1 MTCSVTA
8 TEPIK
13 INLAPETVVEE
24 IIQNLSMILQT
35 IKNTAPL
42 YRDFGIS
49 ARYIDKP
56 IPVAETLIISE
67 IYEAVEKYEPRAEIK
82 NVYFERDEKAGIII
96 PCLEVEINADQ

>member
-1 MTCSVTA
+1 MTYSVTA

-13 INLAPETVVEE
+13 INLAPATVIEE

-35 IKNTAPL
+35 AKNTAPL

-49 ARYIDKP
+49 ANYIDKP
-56 IPVAETLIISE
+56 IPVAETLIVSE

-82 NVYFERDEKAGIII
+82 NVHFERDEKAGKII
-96 PCLEVEINADQ
+96 PCLEVEINEDQ